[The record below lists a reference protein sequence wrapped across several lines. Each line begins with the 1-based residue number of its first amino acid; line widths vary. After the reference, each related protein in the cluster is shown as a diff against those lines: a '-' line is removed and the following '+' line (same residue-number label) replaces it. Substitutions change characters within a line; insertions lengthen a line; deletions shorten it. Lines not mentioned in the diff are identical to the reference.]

1 MVQVLP
7 YVQTPLEQLTPYI
20 NQAVGQV
27 GKSLAQRSA
36 LRNLQEYHKARQSQG
51 SYNSAQTQIEDLDPI
66 EFAQEVK
73 MAQKAGIDPVVY
85 SNTILSNQKAHQKES
100 SEIRKEERKVLA
112 EQKKATEE
120 KREHQ
125 GNIQKTF
132 NVASSLLAK
141 NTPGV
146 GISPGAATGISR
158 KAVEGRNTFNT
169 LRGKF
174 ESILLPMVNKGTL
187 AKERFNFILSQI
199 PDAADS
205 QRAIAGKLRGLAE
218 TLSEEGFPIDTKVL
232 DSIPWAS
239 KELKELGQEETSERP
254 PLESFFK

>member
-7 YVQTPLEQLTPYI
+7 YVPSFLERLTPYLQKAASDI
-20 NQAVGQV
+20 GQ
-27 GKSLAQRSA
+27 GLEQRSA
-36 LRNLQEYHKARQSQG
+36 MKALEKYYQQKTGQSFNGEDQP
-51 SYNSAQTQIEDLDPI
+51 ATQSNEPSVGEALAVSRLA
-66 EFAQEVK
+66 E
-73 MAQKAGIDPVVY
+73 KALGKDR
-85 SNTILSNQKAHQKES
+85 SKEILSHELSQIREVENEK
-100 SEIRKEERKVLA
+100 RKEA
-112 EQKKATEE
+112 AAKKKQFHE
-120 KREHQ
+120 KKEHQ

-146 GISPGAATGISR
+146 GISPGAATGLSR

-169 LRGKF
+169 LKGKF

-199 PDAADS
+199 PDAGDS

-232 DSIPWAS
+232 DSIPWVS
-239 KELKELGQEETSERP
+239 EELKGLGQESQQERP
-254 PLESFFK
+254 SLESFVR